1 MLRVMRPFSRII
13 VCGMISEYNA
23 TKPYGITNFRAILVN
38 RITVRGMIVFD
49 WLDRYAEANKALSGY
64 VAQGKLKYRESVLE
78 GIENAPKGLV
88 GLLKGQ
94 NFGKQ
99 LIKLA

>member
-1 MLRVMRPFSRII
+1 MDKSSLIEVRLNHGSVLLTRSDYQGALR
-13 VCGMISEYNA
+13 
-23 TKPYGITNFRAILVN
+23 
-38 RITVRGMIVFD
+38 
-49 WLDRYAEANKALSGY
+49 EANKALAGY

-99 LIKLA
+99 LIRVAD